1 MEKKIDI
8 VLSILKEHSQLLHVL
23 EHRTEVTGAEVTAI
37 KEDINH
43 MKGDITRLKE
53 EQAVIKNDLGAVKD
67 DLGVVKTDLAMVK
80 DELGVVKT
88 DLATVKDE
96 LGVVKTDLAI
106 VKDDLGV
113 VKNDQMSLSVRV
125 DKNHD
130 EVIARLDDLDEMM
143 DYVMLNVARHGAKL
157 LAKKKLS

>member
-53 EQAVIKNDLGAVKD
+53 EQAVIKNDLAMVKD
-67 DLGVVKTDLAMVK
+67 DLGM
-80 DELGVVKT
+80 
-88 DLATVKDE
+88 
-96 LGVVKTDLAI
+96 
-106 VKDDLGV
+106 

-130 EVIARLDDLDEMM
+130 EVITRLDDLDEMM

>member
-67 DLGVVKTDLAMVK
+67 DLGMVK
-80 DELGVVKT
+80 N

-96 LGVVKTDLAI
+96 LGVVKTDLAM
-106 VKDDLGV
+106 VKDDLGI

-157 LAKKKLS
+157 LAKKNLS